1 MTIRN
6 VIEHCGRAAHGGDP
20 ESAAEAWA
28 ETGLSAAE
36 VKEWLNARCFDPGAA
51 EDMAD
56 AGIDPW
62 AAAMETDAGAGDY
75 VDTVAFKVASGDLE
89 VEEAR
94 DLLGAL

>member
-6 VIEHCGRAAHGGDP
+6 VIERHGRVAHGGDP
-20 ESAAEAWA
+20 ESAADAWA
-28 ETGLSAAE
+28 EIGLSAAE
-36 VKEWLNARCFDPGAA
+36 VEEWLNVRCFDPGAA

-56 AGIDPW
+56 AGIDPSM
-62 AAAMETDAGAGDY
+62 AAMETHAGAGDY